1 VSLPAVRRCP
11 SSASHTA
18 WCGGSSQHTATRC
31 SSSNKWTSA
40 TRCSS
45 SSSKWTSAT
54 RCSSSSSSKWIQ
66 ATHCLVC
73 SGVGRYARPGE
84 PSLSAVRSGRG
95 ALPYIFVLGRGSGVL
110 GRYLATQTL
119 PYYCSKQLPHSITFL
134 YASGLMVFESS
145 LHSRP
150 HYTLVITAHLWSLRS
165 HPLSLRSDRHDLIL

>member
-1 VSLPAVRRCP
+1 MSLPAVRRCP

-31 SSSNKWTSA
+31 SSSSKWISATRCSSSSRKWTSA

-45 SSSKWTSAT
+45 SSSKW
-54 RCSSSSSSKWIQ
+54 IP

-73 SGVGRYARPGE
+73 SGAGRHARPGE
-84 PSLSAVRSGRG
+84 SSLSAVRSGRG
-95 ALPYIFVLGRGSGVL
+95 ALPYIFVLGRGAGVL

-119 PYYCSKQLPHSITFL
+119 PYYCSKQLPHGITFL
-134 YASGLMVFESS
+134 YASCLMVFESS